1 MDCAGSRVTT
11 GNHPALLALE
21 AKVGEFLGGRE
32 TALCS
37 GGYLANTVALEA
49 VAEDYQ
55 HFFLD
60 ASAHASVATPAEGM
74 PRKALHRFRAQDP
87 EDLARQLKR
96 HLRPGD
102 KPLVLTDGVVS
113 GYGQVPPLK
122 AYREAVRDLGGRLLV
137 DDSHGV
143 AVLGATGKG
152 SPEEAGLPPQAF
164 LQTGT
169 LSKGFGLFGGF
180 VAGDPG
186 MMEKVA
192 GRSRAFVGATPIPP
206 FLAAAAVRAIGI
218 VQEHPELIATLQARA
233 VAMSRR
239 LSALGFPVSGTRAP
253 IFSVTYRDEARN
265 RRLGEILERYGIYPH
280 LHQLSRLSPWRA
292 LPLRPVQRPHGRGS
306 GAPAPGHRRFPR
318 RTTMISGASQPSA
331 LRIQEMR
338 VHRFDL
344 PLREVFTIA
353 TMSLATAQNLLVEL
367 RTNQGLTGWG
377 EASPFRSIVGET
389 QIIDL
394 AAAHELKPLVEGC
407 NPLEAGA
414 LMDQLEAHLPHNSTL
429 KSAVDMA
436 LFDLAAQACGQPLY
450 AYLGGRRRPMETDLT
465 IGIGDPEQAGE
476 KALAYLAEGFRMIKV
491 KLGLDARADLRRL
504 ENVRRAVGPDRWL
517 RIDAN
522 QGWDRTRAIRNLRA
536 LSPWTSSSASS
547 RCGPTTSRGWP
558 R

>member
-1 MDCAGSRVTT
+1 MPLGPELRFFDRTKVEHRGKTYVFFGGTDYHRLGSHPEVLAIVREAAESQGMDCAGSRVTT

-37 GGYLANTVALEA
+37 GGYLSNTVALEA

-96 HLRPGD
+96 HLRPGE

-122 AYREAVRDLGGRLLV
+122 AYWEAVRDLGGRLLV

-265 RRLGEILERYGIYPH
+265 RRLGEILERYGIYPTFINY
-280 LHQLSRLSPWRA
+280 
-292 LPLRPVQRPHGRGS
+292 
-306 GAPAPGHRRFPR
+306 PGCPPGGHFRF
-318 RTTMISGASQPSA
+318 
-331 LRIQEMR
+331 
-338 VHRFDL
+338 
-344 PLREVFTIA
+344 
-353 TMSLATAQNLLVEL
+353 
-367 RTNQGLTGWG
+367 
-377 EASPFRSIVGET
+377 
-389 QIIDL
+389 
-394 AAAHELKPLVEGC
+394 
-407 NPLEAGA
+407 
-414 LMDQLEAHLPHNSTL
+414 
-429 KSAVDMA
+429 
-436 LFDLAAQACGQPLY
+436 
-450 AYLGGRRRPMETDLT
+450 
-465 IGIGDPEQAGE
+465 
-476 KALAYLAEGFRMIKV
+476 
-491 KLGLDARADLRRL
+491 
-504 ENVRRAVGPDRWL
+504 
-517 RIDAN
+517 
-522 QGWDRTRAIRNLRA
+522 A
-536 LSPWTSSSASS
+536 LSSVHTDEEVERLLQAIAD
-547 RCGPTTSRGWP
+547 SRGEQP
-558 R
+558 